1 MSPGEPL
8 KLLILPTISIKTDTT
23 KSRHLDNAA
32 ANAKFDFAD
41 SFSDAFM
48 IFCSFWSFI
57 SEVISDNFI
66 YIHFWV
72 NWIISPLSFQINYVN

>member
-48 IFCSFWSFI
+48 ILFFI
-57 SEVISDNFI
+57 LVIYFRG
-66 YIHFWV
+66 HFRQ
-72 NWIISPLSFQINYVN
+72 LHLYTLLGKLDH

>member
-48 IFCSFWSFI
+48 IFCSFWSM
-57 SEVISDNFI
+57 VIYFRG
-66 YIHFWV
+66 HFRQ
-72 NWIISPLSFQINYVN
+72 LHLYTLLGKLDH